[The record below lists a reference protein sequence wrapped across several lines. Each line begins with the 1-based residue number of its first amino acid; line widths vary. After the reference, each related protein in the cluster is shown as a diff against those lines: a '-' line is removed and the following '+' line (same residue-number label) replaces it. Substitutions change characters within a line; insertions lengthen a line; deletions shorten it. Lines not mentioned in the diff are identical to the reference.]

1 MSDALAPC
9 GHLAALTYRTCETQ
23 TEICE
28 MCDVR
33 SMLRDALTMERELR
47 AELAAAVELH
57 ERAGKTITEAL
68 GPHRNPRRPGWLY
81 DGLAE
86 DIKQLRR
93 DRDELRRMVAPA
105 QVLGGGR
112 HG

>member
-1 MSDALAPC
+1 MSAELAPC
-9 GHLAALTYRTCETQ
+9 GHLAALTYRTLETQ

-47 AELAAAVELH
+47 AELAAAAELH
-57 ERAGKTITEAL
+57 ERAGKTIADAL
-68 GPHRNPRRPGWLY
+68 GRDHDPRRPGWLY
-81 DGLAE
+81 DGFAD
-86 DIKQLRR
+86 DIHQLRR
-93 DRDELRRMVAPA
+93 DRDELRRMVRST